1 MNHMENF
8 INELNKLIEKFLAE
22 VETVDADNIQAMGSL
37 MNHMD
42 DLIQL
47 SQDNNQADLIRIG
60 TGIKSMA
67 GSLAWGEPDHS
78 IEQVQEGAK
87 LLQTLS
93 NDIGS
98 DQFMTD
104 KVTEYLTKCGIK
116 ETSEKAEETDES
128 EETDEAEDPESEE
141 PEETEPEEEEE
152 NQYSVDLSQDKE
164 LIENFI
170 MEALENFRDI
180 EVSIVELEEDPGN
193 IEIINDIFRPFHTIK
208 GVSGFLNL
216 TQINKLTHQVETL
229 LDEARDQRL
238 QIDENIIDIVLAAID
253 LTKNMINHLD
263 EQLKTGDTTPKKFGV
278 SALIKRLKN
287 AALGKFDDDPSKP
300 EPASTPEKT
309 ELKPS
314 DIIPLDDENDEDTA
328 PKETAPVAPPPK
340 PQPKTSAPPAQTQ
353 AAAPKKAIQSPAFVK
368 VDTHKLDNMIDM
380 VGELVINQAMLNQE
394 IGDSVSSDNRK
405 LYSSITQLTR
415 ITSEIQRISMSMR
428 MIPIKQ
434 TFQKM
439 VRLVRDLAKKSGKQ
453 IGLKM
458 LGEET
463 EIDRNMVDEI
473 YDPLVHIV
481 RNSCDHGLELPEDR
495 RKMGKPEKGLVSLNA
510 YHKGGNIVIEI
521 KDDGRGLNR
530 DKIVQ
535 KAIEKGLIKTAD
547 NLADQEVFSLIFQ
560 PGFSTADKITDVS
573 GRGVGMDVV
582 KRVIDNM
589 RGKLEVT
596 SEPNQGTIIWLKL
609 PLTLAIIDGII
620 VRAGERDYIMPTA
633 SVLESL
639 RPERESYKHVVNK
652 GEMIQIR
659 ERLYPLIRLHE
670 IFGFEPKNFNP
681 WEGIVVV
688 AESDGRHK
696 CILVDEIVGKQEVV
710 IKNLGGLKKVKG
722 MAGGAILADGRVGL
736 ILDVSGLFEISEN

>member
-1 MNHMENF
+1 MWSKYHMENF
-8 INELNKLIEKFLAE
+8 IKSINKLIETFLTE
-22 VETVDADNIQAMGSL
+22 VGTVDSDNIQAMGSL
-37 MNHMD
+37 MNIMD
-42 DLIQL
+42 ELIQL
-47 SQDNNQADLIRIG
+47 SQEKDQTDLVRIA
-60 TGIKSMA
+60 TAIKSMA

-78 IEQVQEGAK
+78 IDQLKEGGE
-87 LLQTLS
+87 LLKALTA
-93 NDIGS
+93 DIEAGTPINEKATAYI
-98 DQFMTD
+98 Q
-104 KVTEYLTKCGIK
+104 KCGIEDASSQK
-116 ETSEKAEETDES
+116 NDEP
-128 EETDEAEDPESEE
+128 DDE
-141 PEETEPEEEEE
+141 PEDEEEAPAEKQEQPVEE
-152 NQYSVDLSQDKE
+152 EFVVDISQDKE

-170 MEALENFRDI
+170 MEALENFREI
-180 EVSIVELEEDPGN
+180 EVSIVDLEDDPGN
-193 IEIINDIFRPFHTIK
+193 TEIINDIFRPFHTIK

-238 QIDENIIDIVLAAID
+238 AVDGNIIDLILAAID
-253 LTKNMINHLD
+253 LTKNMINYLD
-263 EQLKTGDTTPKKFGV
+263 EQIKTGSTENKHFGV
-278 SALIKRLKN
+278 NALIKRLQN
-287 AALGKFDDDPSKP
+287 ALEGKFDE
-300 EPASTPEKT
+300 EPAAAEPK
-309 ELKPS
+309 KPS
-314 DIIPLDDENDEDTA
+314 DIIPLDDDTEDDA
-328 PKETAPVAPPPK
+328 EPETEADSVAPPPK
-340 PQPKTSAPPAQTQ
+340 AEPSAPQPAEPSAPQPAAQ
-353 AAAPKKAIQSPAFVK
+353 APKKAAIQSPAFVK
-368 VDTHKLDNMIDM
+368 VDTQKLDNMIDM

-394 IGDSVSSDNRK
+394 VADIVSADNRK

-473 YDPLVHIV
+473 YDPLVHLV
-481 RNSCDHGLELPEDR
+481 RNSCDHGLEPPEER
-495 RKMGKPEKGLVSLNA
+495 RKRGKAEKGLVTLNA

-530 DKIVQ
+530 DKIVK
-535 KAIEKGLIKTAD
+535 KAVEKGLIKIGE
-547 NLADQEVFSLIFQ
+547 NLSDQEVFGLIFQ
-560 PGFSTADKITDVS
+560 AGFSTADKITDVS

-589 RGKLEVT
+589 RGKLEVN
-596 SEPNQGTIIWLKL
+596 SEPNNGTVIWLKL

-620 VRAGERDYIMPTA
+620 VRAGKRDYIMPTA

-639 RPERESYKHVVNK
+639 RPEESNYKHVVNK

-659 ERLYPLIRLHE
+659 EKLYPLIRLHE
-670 IFGFEPKNFNP
+670 IFGFEPMHFNP

-736 ILDVSGLFEISEN
+736 ILDVSGLFEISEL

>member
-1 MNHMENF
+1 MENF
-8 INELNKLIEKFLAE
+8 INALNKLTEKFLAE

-37 MNHMD
+37 MNCMD
-42 DLIQL
+42 ELVQL
-47 SQDNNQADLIRIG
+47 AQDNKQTDLIRMG
-60 TGIKSMA
+60 SGIKSMA

-78 IEQVQEGAK
+78 VEQVQEGAK
-87 LLQTLS
+87 LLKALS
-93 NDIGS
+93 NEIESGES
-98 DQFMTD
+98 ITD
-104 KVTEYLTKCGIK
+104 KVTEYINKCGIQEEIEVIESN
-116 ETSEKAEETDES
+116 ETSEES
-128 EETDEAEDPESEE
+128 EPDEKETVGAEAD
-141 PEETEPEEEEE
+141 EPEEEDD
-152 NQYSVDLSQDKE
+152 NQFVVDLSQDKE

-238 QIDENIIDIVLAAID
+238 TIDGNIIDLVLAAID

-263 EQLKTGDTTPKKFGV
+263 EQLKTGDSTPKKFGV
-278 SALIKRLKN
+278 HALIKRLKN
-287 AALGKFDDDPSKP
+287 AAQGIFDEAPSEP
-300 EPASTPEKT
+300 EPPKE

-314 DIIPLDDENDEDTA
+314 DIIPLDDDNVKPPPKKEPEKKVAPEPKPASSPKPKQQPKQQPAQTA
-328 PKETAPVAPPPK
+328 PKKA
-340 PQPKTSAPPAQTQ
+340 
-353 AAAPKKAIQSPAFVK
+353 AIQSPAFVK
-368 VDTHKLDNMIDM
+368 VDTQKLDNMIDM

-439 VRLVRDLAKKSGKQ
+439 IRLVRDLAKKSGKQ

-473 YDPLVHIV
+473 YDPLVHLV

-495 RKMGKPEKGLVSLNA
+495 RNMGKPEKGLVTLNA

-535 KAIEKGLIKTAD
+535 KALEKGLIKSGD
-547 NLADQEVFSLIFQ
+547 NLADQEVFGLIFQ

-589 RGKLEVT
+589 RGKLEVN
-596 SEPNQGTIIWLKL
+596 SEPNKGTVLWLKL

-639 RPERESYKHVVNK
+639 RPDKGSCKHVVNK

-670 IFGFEPKNFNP
+670 IFGFEPKNYNP

-696 CILVDEIVGKQEVV
+696 CLLVDEIVGKQEVV

>member
-1 MNHMENF
+1 MENF
-8 INELNKLIEKFLAE
+8 IKSLNKLIETFLTE
-22 VETVDADNIQAMGSL
+22 VSTVDSDNIQAMGSL
-37 MNHMD
+37 MNIMD
-42 DLIQL
+42 EIIQL
-47 SQDNNQADLIRIG
+47 SQDKDQTDLVRIASA
-60 TGIKSMA
+60 IKSMA

-78 IEQVQEGAK
+78 IDQLKEGGE
-87 LLQTLS
+87 LLKTLS
-93 NDIGS
+93 VDIEAGTS
-98 DQFMTD
+98 INE
-104 KVTEYLTKCGIK
+104 KVTAYTQKCGIH
-116 ETSEKAEETDES
+116 EEKKKGAEEPDDES
-128 EETDEAEDPESEE
+128 DDEDDES
-141 PEETEPEEEEE
+141 ETEPEQAPEE
-152 NQYSVDLSQDKE
+152 DFIADISQDKE

-170 MEALENFRDI
+170 MEALENFREI
-180 EVSIVELEEDPGN
+180 EVSIVDLEEDPGN
-193 IEIINDIFRPFHTIK
+193 TEIINDIFRPFHTIK

-238 QIDENIIDIVLAAID
+238 AVDGNIIDLILAAID
-253 LTKNMINHLD
+253 LTKNMINYLD
-263 EQLKTGDTTPKKFGV
+263 EQIKTGSTETKQFGV
-278 SALIKRLKN
+278 NALIKRLQN
-287 AALGKFDDDPSKP
+287 ALEGKFDEDPDAAPK
-300 EPASTPEKT
+300 
-309 ELKPS
+309 KPS
-314 DIIPLDDENDEDTA
+314 DIIPLDDDTDDDA
-328 PKETAPVAPPPK
+328 ESEQETDSVIAAPPIAEPAS
-340 PQPKTSAPPAQTQ
+340 PIQSAQT
-353 AAAPKKAIQSPAFVK
+353 PKKATIQSPAFVK
-368 VDTHKLDNMIDM
+368 VDTQKLDNMIDM

-394 IGDSVSSDNRK
+394 VAGIVSADNRK

-473 YDPLVHIV
+473 YDPLVHLV
-481 RNSCDHGLELPEDR
+481 RNSCDHGLEPPEER
-495 RKMGKPEKGLVSLNA
+495 RKRGKAEKGLVTLNA

-530 DKIVQ
+530 EKIIK
-535 KAIEKGLIKTAD
+535 KAVEKGLVKSSE
-547 NLADQEVFSLIFQ
+547 NLSDQEVFGLIFQ
-560 PGFSTADKITDVS
+560 AGFSTADKITDVS

-589 RGKLEVT
+589 RGKLEVN
-596 SEPNQGTIIWLKL
+596 SEPNNGTVIWLKL

-620 VRAGERDYIMPTA
+620 VRAGKRDYIMPTA

-639 RPERESYKHVVNK
+639 RPEESNYKHVVNK

-659 ERLYPLIRLHE
+659 EKLYPLIRLHE
-670 IFGFEPKNFNP
+670 IFGFEPMHFNP

-736 ILDVSGLFEISEN
+736 ILDVSGLFEISEI

>member
-1 MNHMENF
+1 MENF
-8 INELNKLIEKFLAE
+8 IKSLNKLIETFLTE
-22 VETVDADNIQAMGSL
+22 VGTVDSDNIQAMGSL
-37 MNHMD
+37 MNIMD
-42 DLIQL
+42 EIIQL
-47 SQDNNQADLIRIG
+47 SQDKDQTDLLRIASA
-60 TGIKSMA
+60 IKSMA

-78 IEQVQEGAK
+78 IDQLKEGGE
-87 LLQTLS
+87 LLKTLS
-93 NDIGS
+93 ADVEAGTSIN
-98 DQFMTD
+98 D
-104 KVTEYLTKCGIK
+104 KVTAYIQKCGIQ
-116 ETSEKAEETDES
+116 EES
-128 EETDEAEDPESEE
+128 QGAEDE
-141 PEETEPEEEEE
+141 PDKEEEEE
-152 NQYSVDLSQDKE
+152 EKPEQLAPEEDFVVDFSQDKE

-170 MEALENFRDI
+170 MEALENFREI
-180 EVSIVELEEDPGN
+180 EVSIVDLEEDPEN
-193 IEIINDIFRPFHTIK
+193 TEIINDIFRPFHTIK

-216 TQINKLTHQVETL
+216 TQVNKLTHQVETL

-238 QIDENIIDIVLAAID
+238 AVDGNIIDLILAAID
-253 LTKNMINHLD
+253 LTKNMINYLD
-263 EQLKTGDTTPKKFGV
+263 EQIKTGSTETKQFGV
-278 SALIKRLKN
+278 NALIKRLQN
-287 AALGKFDDDPSKP
+287 ALEGKFD
-300 EPASTPEKT
+300 EAPASEPK
-309 ELKPS
+309 KPS
-314 DIIPLDDENDEDTA
+314 EIIPLDDDTDEDT
-328 PKETAPVAPPPK
+328 EDE
-340 PQPKTSAPPAQTQ
+340 PAAAT
-353 AAAPKKAIQSPAFVK
+353 AAAPPQKIEQAAPTPSAQAPKKAAIQSPAYVK
-368 VDTHKLDNMIDM
+368 VDTQKLDNMIDM

-394 IGDSVSSDNRK
+394 VAGIVSADNRK

-473 YDPLVHIV
+473 YDPLVHLV
-481 RNSCDHGLELPEDR
+481 RNSCDHGLEPPEER
-495 RKMGKPEKGLVSLNA
+495 RKRGKAEKGLVTLNA

-530 DKIVQ
+530 DKIIK
-535 KAIEKGLIKTAD
+535 KAVEKGLVKTGE
-547 NLADQEVFSLIFQ
+547 NLSDQEVFGLIFQ
-560 PGFSTADKITDVS
+560 AGFSTADKITDVS

-589 RGKLEVT
+589 RGKLEVN
-596 SEPNQGTIIWLKL
+596 SEPNNGTVIWLKL

-620 VRAGERDYIMPTA
+620 VRAGKRDYIMPTA

-639 RPERESYKHVVNK
+639 RPEESNYKHVVNK

-659 ERLYPLIRLHE
+659 EKLYPLIRLHE
-670 IFGFEPKNFNP
+670 IFGFEPMHFNP

-736 ILDVSGLFEISEN
+736 ILDVSGLFEISEI

>member
-1 MNHMENF
+1 MENF
-8 INELNKLIEKFLAE
+8 IKTLNKLIETFLTE
-22 VETVDADNIQAMGSL
+22 VGTVDSDNIQAMGSL
-37 MNHMD
+37 MNIMD
-42 DLIQL
+42 EIIQL
-47 SQDNNQADLIRIG
+47 SQDKDQTDLLRIASA
-60 TGIKSMA
+60 IKSMA

-78 IEQVQEGAK
+78 IDQLKEGGE
-87 LLQTLS
+87 LLKTLS
-93 NDIGS
+93 ADVEAGTSIN
-98 DQFMTD
+98 D
-104 KVTEYLTKCGIK
+104 KVTEYIKKCGIQ
-116 ETSEKAEETDES
+116 EES
-128 EETDEAEDPESEE
+128 QGAAEE
-141 PEETEPEEEEE
+141 PEEEAEEEEE
-152 NQYSVDLSQDKE
+152 KEEEIAAEQEFVVDFSQDKE

-170 MEALENFRDI
+170 MEALENFREI
-180 EVSIVELEEDPGN
+180 EVSIVDLEEDPGN
-193 IEIINDIFRPFHTIK
+193 TEIINDIFRPFHTIK

-238 QIDENIIDIVLAAID
+238 AVDGNIIDLILAAID
-253 LTKNMINHLD
+253 LTKNMINYLD
-263 EQLKTGDTTPKKFGV
+263 EQIKTGNTEAKQFGV
-278 SALIKRLKN
+278 NALIKRLQN
-287 AALGKFDDDPSKP
+287 ALEGKFDEEPAP
-300 EPASTPEKT
+300 EPK
-309 ELKPS
+309 KPS
-314 DIIPLDDENDEDTA
+314 DIIPLDDDTDEDADT
-328 PKETAPVAPPPK
+328 EIEPVVAAPPQK
-340 PQPKTSAPPAQTQ
+340 VEQ
-353 AAAPKKAIQSPAFVK
+353 AAPAAQAPKKAAIQSPAFVK
-368 VDTHKLDNMIDM
+368 VDTQKLDNMIDM

-394 IGDSVSSDNRK
+394 VAGIVSADNRK

-473 YDPLVHIV
+473 YDPLVHLV
-481 RNSCDHGLELPEDR
+481 RNSCDHGLEPPEER
-495 RKMGKPEKGLVSLNA
+495 RKRGKAEKGLVTLNA

-530 DKIVQ
+530 DKIVK
-535 KAIEKGLIKTAD
+535 KAVEKGLVKTGE
-547 NLADQEVFSLIFQ
+547 NLSDQEVFGLIFQ
-560 PGFSTADKITDVS
+560 AGFSTADKITDVS

-589 RGKLEVT
+589 RGKLEVN
-596 SEPNQGTIIWLKL
+596 SEPNNGTVIWLKL

-620 VRAGERDYIMPTA
+620 VRAGKRDYIMPTA

-639 RPERESYKHVVNK
+639 RPEESNYKHVVNK

-659 ERLYPLIRLHE
+659 EKLYPLIRLHE
-670 IFGFEPKNFNP
+670 IFGFEPMHFNP

-736 ILDVSGLFEISEN
+736 ILDVSGLFEISEI

>member
-1 MNHMENF
+1 MWSKYHMENF
-8 INELNKLIEKFLAE
+8 IKSLNKLIETFLTE
-22 VETVDADNIQAMGSL
+22 VGTVDSDNIQAMGSL
-37 MNHMD
+37 MNIMD
-42 DLIQL
+42 EIIQL
-47 SQDNNQADLIRIG
+47 SQDQDQSELVRIASA
-60 TGIKSMA
+60 IKSMA

-78 IEQVQEGAK
+78 IDQLKEGGE
-87 LLQTLS
+87 LLKTLS
-93 NDIGS
+93 TDIESGTPIS
-98 DQFMTD
+98 DKITAYIQ
-104 KVTEYLTKCGIK
+104 KCGIQENGQ
-116 ETSEKAEETDES
+116 ETI
-128 EETDEAEDPESEE
+128 EE
-141 PEETEPEEEEE
+141 PEDDPEEEEAPE
-152 NQYSVDLSQDKE
+152 QKNEQAPEEEFVVDFSQDKE

-170 MEALENFRDI
+170 MEALENFREI
-180 EVSIVELEEDPGN
+180 EVSIVDLEEDPGN
-193 IEIINDIFRPFHTIK
+193 TEIINDIFRPFHTIK

-238 QIDENIIDIVLAAID
+238 AVDGNIIDLILAAID
-253 LTKNMINHLD
+253 LTKNMINYLD
-263 EQLKTGDTTPKKFGV
+263 EQIKTGTTEVRQFGV
-278 SALIKRLKN
+278 NTLIKRLQN
-287 AALGKFDDDPSKP
+287 ALEGKFDT
-300 EPASTPEKT
+300 EPTPADAAPK
-309 ELKPS
+309 KPS
-314 DIIPLDDENDEDTA
+314 DIIPLDDDADEEHEDS
-328 PKETAPVAPPPK
+328 EPVAAPPK
-340 PQPKTSAPPAQTQ
+340 KAEPATPQPSAQV
-353 AAAPKKAIQSPAFVK
+353 PKKAAIQSPAFVK
-368 VDTHKLDNMIDM
+368 VDTQKLDNMIDM

-394 IGDSVSSDNRK
+394 VADIVSADNRK

-473 YDPLVHIV
+473 YDPLVHLV
-481 RNSCDHGLELPEDR
+481 RNSCDHGLEPPEER
-495 RKMGKPEKGLVSLNA
+495 RKRGKAEKGLVTLNA

-530 DKIVQ
+530 DKIVK
-535 KAIEKGLIKTAD
+535 KAVEKGLVKTGE
-547 NLADQEVFSLIFQ
+547 NLSDQEVFGLIFQ
-560 PGFSTADKITDVS
+560 AGFSTADKITDVS

-589 RGKLEVT
+589 RGKLEVN
-596 SEPNQGTIIWLKL
+596 SEPNKGTVIWLKL

-620 VRAGERDYIMPTA
+620 VRAGKRDYIMPTA

-639 RPERESYKHVVNK
+639 RPEESNYKHVVNK

-659 ERLYPLIRLHE
+659 EKLYPLIRLHE
-670 IFGFEPKNFNP
+670 IFGFEPMHFNP

-736 ILDVSGLFEISEN
+736 ILDVSGLFEISEI

>member
-1 MNHMENF
+1 MENF
-8 INELNKLIEKFLAE
+8 IKSFNKLIETFLTE
-22 VETVDADNIQAMGSL
+22 VGTVDSDNIQAMGSL
-37 MNHMD
+37 MNIMD
-42 DLIQL
+42 EIIQL
-47 SQDNNQADLIRIG
+47 SQDKEQTDLVRIASA
-60 TGIKSMA
+60 IKSMA

-78 IEQVQEGAK
+78 IDQLKEGGE
-87 LLQTLS
+87 LLKTLS
-93 NDIGS
+93 ADIEAGTS
-98 DQFMTD
+98 ITD
-104 KVTEYLTKCGIK
+104 KATAYIQKCGIQ
-116 ETSEKAEETDES
+116 EESQDAA
-128 EETDEAEDPESEE
+128 DEAEEES
-141 PEETEPEEEEE
+141 EEEEE
-152 NQYSVDLSQDKE
+152 EAAVQAPEEKFVVDFSQDKE

-170 MEALENFRDI
+170 MEALENFREI
-180 EVSIVELEEDPGN
+180 EVSIVDLEEDPGN
-193 IEIINDIFRPFHTIK
+193 TEIINDIFRPFHTIK

-238 QIDENIIDIVLAAID
+238 AVDGNIIDLILAAID
-253 LTKNMINHLD
+253 LTKNMINYLD
-263 EQLKTGDTTPKKFGV
+263 EQIKTGNTEAKQFGV
-278 SALIKRLKN
+278 NALIKRLQN
-287 AALGKFDDDPSKP
+287 ALEGKFDE
-300 EPASTPEKT
+300 EPAPK
-309 ELKPS
+309 KPS
-314 DIIPLDDENDEDTA
+314 EIIPLDDDTDEDTDS
-328 PKETAPVAPPPK
+328 ETEPVAAAAPPPK
-340 PQPKTSAPPAQTQ
+340 VEQ
-353 AAAPKKAIQSPAFVK
+353 AAPTPSAQAPKKAAIQSPAFVK
-368 VDTHKLDNMIDM
+368 VDTQKLDNMIDM

-394 IGDSVSSDNRK
+394 VAGIVSADNRK

-473 YDPLVHIV
+473 YDPLVHLV
-481 RNSCDHGLELPEDR
+481 RNSCDHGLEPPEER
-495 RKMGKPEKGLVSLNA
+495 RKRGKAEKGLVTLNA

-530 DKIVQ
+530 DKIVK
-535 KAIEKGLIKTAD
+535 KAVEKGLVKTGE
-547 NLADQEVFSLIFQ
+547 NLSDQEVFGLIFQ
-560 PGFSTADKITDVS
+560 AGFSTADKITDVS

-589 RGKLEVT
+589 RGKLEVN
-596 SEPNQGTIIWLKL
+596 SEPNNGTVIWMKL

-620 VRAGERDYIMPTA
+620 VRAGKRDYIMPTA

-639 RPERESYKHVVNK
+639 RPEESNYKHVVNK

-659 ERLYPLIRLHE
+659 EKLYPLIRLHE
-670 IFGFEPKNFNP
+670 IFGFEPMHFNP

-736 ILDVSGLFEISEN
+736 ILDVSGLFEISEI

>member
-1 MNHMENF
+1 MWSKYHMENF
-8 INELNKLIEKFLAE
+8 IKSLNKLIETFLTE
-22 VETVDADNIQAMGSL
+22 VGTVDSDNIQAMGSL
-37 MNHMD
+37 MNIMD
-42 DLIQL
+42 EIIQL
-47 SQDNNQADLIRIG
+47 SQDKDQTDLLRIASA
-60 TGIKSMA
+60 IKSMA

-78 IEQVQEGAK
+78 IDQLKEGGE
-87 LLQTLS
+87 LLKTLS
-93 NDIGS
+93 ADVEAGTSIN
-98 DQFMTD
+98 D
-104 KVTEYLTKCGIK
+104 KVTAYIQKCGIQ
-116 ETSEKAEETDES
+116 EES
-128 EETDEAEDPESEE
+128 QGAEDE
-141 PEETEPEEEEE
+141 PDKEEEEE
-152 NQYSVDLSQDKE
+152 EKPEQLAPEEDFVVDFSQDKE

-170 MEALENFRDI
+170 MEALENFREI
-180 EVSIVELEEDPGN
+180 EVSIVDLEEDPEN
-193 IEIINDIFRPFHTIK
+193 TEIINDIFRPFHTIK

-216 TQINKLTHQVETL
+216 TQVNKLTHQVETL

-238 QIDENIIDIVLAAID
+238 AVDGNIIDLILAAID
-253 LTKNMINHLD
+253 LTKNMINYLD
-263 EQLKTGDTTPKKFGV
+263 EQIKTGSTETKQFGV
-278 SALIKRLKN
+278 NALIKRLQN
-287 AALGKFDDDPSKP
+287 ALEGKFD
-300 EPASTPEKT
+300 EAPASEPK
-309 ELKPS
+309 KPS
-314 DIIPLDDENDEDTA
+314 EIIPLDDDTDEDT
-328 PKETAPVAPPPK
+328 EDE
-340 PQPKTSAPPAQTQ
+340 PAAAT
-353 AAAPKKAIQSPAFVK
+353 AAAPPQKIEQAAPTPSAQAPKKAAIQSPAYVK
-368 VDTHKLDNMIDM
+368 VDTQKLDNMIDM

-394 IGDSVSSDNRK
+394 VAGIVSADNRK

-473 YDPLVHIV
+473 YDPLVHLV
-481 RNSCDHGLELPEDR
+481 RNSCDHGLEPPEER
-495 RKMGKPEKGLVSLNA
+495 RKRGKAEKGLVTLNA

-530 DKIVQ
+530 DKIIK
-535 KAIEKGLIKTAD
+535 KAVEKGLVKTGE
-547 NLADQEVFSLIFQ
+547 NLSDQEVFGLIFQ
-560 PGFSTADKITDVS
+560 AGFSTADKITDVS

-589 RGKLEVT
+589 RGKLEVN
-596 SEPNQGTIIWLKL
+596 SEPNNGTVIWLKL

-620 VRAGERDYIMPTA
+620 VRAGKRDYIMPTA

-639 RPERESYKHVVNK
+639 RPEESNYKHVVNK

-659 ERLYPLIRLHE
+659 EKLYPLIRLHE
-670 IFGFEPKNFNP
+670 IFGFEPMHFNP

-736 ILDVSGLFEISEN
+736 ILDVSGLFEISEI

>member
-1 MNHMENF
+1 MENF
-8 INELNKLIEKFLAE
+8 INALNKLVEKFLAE

-37 MNHMD
+37 MNSMD
-42 DLIQL
+42 ELVQL
-47 SQDNNQADLIRIG
+47 AQDNNQADLIRIG
-60 TGIKSMA
+60 SGIKSMA

-78 IEQVQEGAK
+78 VEQVQEGAK
-87 LLQTLS
+87 LLKTLS
-93 NDIGS
+93 SDIEAGTS
-98 DQFMTD
+98 ITD
-104 KVTEYLTKCGIK
+104 KVTDYLKECGIQ
-116 ETSEKAEETDES
+116 EEIEAVESDELEEES
-128 EETDEAEDPESEE
+128 ESETEADE
-141 PEETEPEEEEE
+141 PEEATS
-152 NQYSVDLSQDKE
+152 QFVVDLSQDKE

-238 QIDENIIDIVLAAID
+238 AIDENIIDIVLAAID

-263 EQLKTGDTTPKKFGV
+263 EQLKTGDSTPKKFGV
-278 SALIKRLKN
+278 QALIKRLKN
-287 AALGKFDDDPSKP
+287 AAVGKFDEVPSKP
-300 EPASTPEKT
+300 APPPKE

-314 DIIPLDDENDEDTA
+314 DIIPLDDDIDYS
-328 PKETAPVAPPPK
+328 PPQKEPEKK
-340 PQPKTSAPPAQTQ
+340 PQPKSTPAAKPVQSAPAAQ
-353 AAAPKKAIQSPAFVK
+353 KKAAIQSPAFVK
-368 VDTHKLDNMIDM
+368 VDTQKLDNMIDM

-405 LYSSITQLTR
+405 IYSSITQLTR

-439 VRLVRDLAKKSGKQ
+439 IRLVRDLAKKSGKQ

-473 YDPLVHIV
+473 YDPLVHLV

-495 RKMGKPEKGLVSLNA
+495 RKMGKAEKGLVTLNA

-535 KAIEKGLIKTAD
+535 KALEKGLIKSGD

-589 RGKLEVT
+589 RGKLEVN
-596 SEPNQGTIIWLKL
+596 SEPNKGTVLWLKL

-639 RPERESYKHVVNK
+639 RPEKESCKHVVNK

-670 IFGFEPKNFNP
+670 IFGFEPKNYNP

-696 CILVDEIVGKQEVV
+696 CLLVDEIVGKQEVV

>member
-1 MNHMENF
+1 MWSNYHMENF
-8 INELNKLIEKFLAE
+8 IKSLNKLIETFLTE
-22 VETVDADNIQAMGSL
+22 VGTVDSDNIQAMGSL
-37 MNHMD
+37 MNIMD
-42 DLIQL
+42 EIIQL
-47 SQDNNQADLIRIG
+47 SQDKDQTDLERIASA
-60 TGIKSMA
+60 IKSMA

-78 IEQVQEGAK
+78 IEQLKEGGE
-87 LLQTLS
+87 LLKTLTT
-93 NDIGS
+93 DIEAG
-98 DQFMTD
+98 TPINE
-104 KVTEYLTKCGIK
+104 KVTEYMQKCGIQEEGK
-116 ETSEKAEETDES
+116 HEDMAE
-128 EETDEAEDPESEE
+128 A
-141 PEETEPEEEEE
+141 EEEEE
-152 NQYSVDLSQDKE
+152 SSEKENEQAVEEEFVVDISQDKE

-170 MEALENFRDI
+170 MEALENFREI
-180 EVSIVELEEDPGN
+180 EVSIVDLEEDPGN
-193 IEIINDIFRPFHTIK
+193 TEIINDIFRPFHTIK

-238 QIDENIIDIVLAAID
+238 AVDGNIIDLILAAID
-253 LTKNMINHLD
+253 LTKNMINYLD
-263 EQLKTGDTTPKKFGV
+263 EQIKTGNTENKQFGV
-278 SALIKRLKN
+278 NALIKRLQN
-287 AALGKFDDDPSKP
+287 ALEGKFDEVPDA
-300 EPASTPEKT
+300 PAPK
-309 ELKPS
+309 KPS
-314 DIIPLDDENDEDTA
+314 DIIPLDDDTDEDA
-328 PKETAPVAPPPK
+328 ETEQEFEPIAAPPPK
-340 PQPKTSAPPAQTQ
+340 AEPTAPQPMAQ
-353 AAAPKKAIQSPAFVK
+353 APKKAAIQSPAFVK
-368 VDTHKLDNMIDM
+368 VDTQKLDNMIDM

-394 IGDSVSSDNRK
+394 VADIVSADNRK

-473 YDPLVHIV
+473 YDPLVHLV
-481 RNSCDHGLELPEDR
+481 RNSCDHGLEPPDER
-495 RKMGKPEKGLVSLNA
+495 RKRGKAEKGLVTLNA

-530 DKIVQ
+530 DKIVK
-535 KAIEKGLIKTAD
+535 KAAEKGLIKKGE
-547 NLADQEVFSLIFQ
+547 NLSDQEVFGLIFQ
-560 PGFSTADKITDVS
+560 AGFSTADKITDVS

-589 RGKLEVT
+589 RGKLEVN
-596 SEPNQGTIIWLKL
+596 SEPNNGTVIWLKL

-620 VRAGERDYIMPTA
+620 VRAGKRDYIMPTA

-639 RPERESYKHVVNK
+639 RPEESNYKHVVNK

-659 ERLYPLIRLHE
+659 EKLYPLIRLHE
-670 IFGFEPKNFNP
+670 IFGFEPMHFNP

-736 ILDVSGLFEISEN
+736 ILDVSGLFEISEI

>member
-1 MNHMENF
+1 MWRKYHMENF
-8 INELNKLIEKFLAE
+8 ITSLNKLIETFLSE
-22 VETVDADNIQAMGSL
+22 VATVDSDNIQAMGSL
-37 MNHMD
+37 MNIMD
-42 DLIQL
+42 EIIQL
-47 SQDNNQADLIRIG
+47 SQDNEQPEMVRIAS
-60 TGIKSMA
+60 TIKAMA

-78 IEQVQEGAK
+78 IDQLKEGGE
-87 LLQTLS
+87 LLKTLS
-93 NDIGS
+93 VDIESGTPIS
-98 DQFMTD
+98 E
-104 KVTEYLTKCGIK
+104 KITEYIQKCGIK
-116 ETSEKAEETDES
+116 EDTQQTAEES
-128 EETDEAEDPESEE
+128 ED
-141 PEETEPEEEEE
+141 EPEEEAEPEPPAEKAPEE
-152 NQYSVDLSQDKE
+152 EFVVDFSQDKE

-170 MEALENFRDI
+170 MEALENFREI
-180 EVSIVELEEDPGN
+180 EVSIVDLEEDPGN
-193 IEIINDIFRPFHTIK
+193 TEIINDIFRPFHTIK

-238 QIDENIIDIVLAAID
+238 AVDGNIIDLILAAID
-253 LTKNMINHLD
+253 LTKNMINYLD
-263 EQLKTGDTTPKKFGV
+263 EQIKTGTTEVRQFGV
-278 SALIKRLKN
+278 NALIKRLQN
-287 AALGKFDDDPSKP
+287 ALEGKFDEEPAP
-300 EPASTPEKT
+300 EPK
-309 ELKPS
+309 KPS
-314 DIIPLDDENDEDTA
+314 DIIPLDDDTDDEVEEPEPA
-328 PKETAPVAPPPK
+328 VAVAPPPK
-340 PQPKTSAPPAQTQ
+340 AEPSAPQPS
-353 AAAPKKAIQSPAFVK
+353 APKKAAIQSPAFVK
-368 VDTHKLDNMIDM
+368 VDTQKLDNMIDM

-394 IGDSVSSDNRK
+394 VADIVSADNRK

-473 YDPLVHIV
+473 YDPLVHLV
-481 RNSCDHGLELPEDR
+481 RNSCDHGLEPPEER
-495 RKMGKPEKGLVSLNA
+495 RKRGKAEKGLVTLNA

-530 DKIVQ
+530 DKIVK
-535 KAIEKGLIKTAD
+535 KAVEKGLVKTGE
-547 NLADQEVFSLIFQ
+547 NLSDQEVFGLIFQ
-560 PGFSTADKITDVS
+560 AGFSTADKITDVS

-589 RGKLEVT
+589 RGKLEVN
-596 SEPNQGTIIWLKL
+596 SEPNNGTVIWLKL

-620 VRAGERDYIMPTA
+620 VRAGKRDYIMPTA

-639 RPERESYKHVVNK
+639 RPEESNYKHVVNK

-659 ERLYPLIRLHE
+659 EKLYPLIRLHE
-670 IFGFEPKNFNP
+670 IFGFEPMHFNP

-736 ILDVSGLFEISEN
+736 ILDVSGLFEISEI

>member
-1 MNHMENF
+1 MENF
-8 INELNKLIEKFLAE
+8 INALNKLIETFSTE
-22 VETVDADNIQAMGSL
+22 VGTVDSDNIQAMGSL
-37 MNHMD
+37 MNIMD
-42 DLIQL
+42 EIVQL
-47 SQDNNQADLIRIG
+47 AQENDQTELIRIG
-60 TGIKSMA
+60 SAIKSMA

-78 IEQVQEGAK
+78 VEQLKEGAE
-87 LLQTLS
+87 LLKNIS
-93 NDIGS
+93 SDI
-98 DQFMTD
+98 QAE
-104 KVTEYLTKCGIK
+104 KPITETITVYIKKCGIQ
-116 ETSEKAEETDES
+116 ETIEHSSTASDDNES
-128 EETDEAEDPESEE
+128 EQPESEPE
-141 PEETEPEEEEE
+141 VKEVKPEEDFI
-152 NQYSVDLSQDKE
+152 VDISQDKE

-170 MEALENFRDI
+170 MEALENFREI
-180 EVSIVELEEDPGN
+180 EVSIVDLEEDPEN
-193 IEIINDIFRPFHTIK
+193 TEIINDIFRPFHTIK

-238 QIDENIIDIVLAAID
+238 AVDGNIIDLILAAID
-253 LTKNMINHLD
+253 LTKNMINYLD
-263 EQLKTGDTTPKKFGV
+263 EQIKTGSTETKQFGV
-278 SALIKRLKN
+278 NALIQRLQN
-287 AALGKFDDDPSKP
+287 ALKGKFDE
-300 EPASTPEKT
+300 EPQEDQTPQ
-309 ELKPS
+309 KPS
-314 DIIPLDDENDEDTA
+314 DIIPLDDDTDDEPEHEPDHE
-328 PKETAPVAPPPK
+328 PEPEPEPLKKAPPPK
-340 PQPKTSAPPAQTQ
+340 VEQPSSQPAQT
-353 AAAPKKAIQSPAFVK
+353 PKKAAIQSPAFVK
-368 VDTHKLDNMIDM
+368 VDTQKLDNMIDM

-394 IGDSVSSDNRK
+394 VAGIVSADNRK

-473 YDPLVHIV
+473 YDPLVHLV

-495 RKMGKPEKGLVSLNA
+495 RKMGKAEKGLVTLNA

-530 DKIVQ
+530 EKIIK
-535 KAIEKGLIKTAD
+535 KAAEKGLIKTGE
-547 NLADQEVFSLIFQ
+547 NLSDQEVFSLIFQ
-560 PGFSTADKITDVS
+560 AGFSTADKITDVS

-589 RGKLEVT
+589 RGKLEVN
-596 SEPNQGTIIWLKL
+596 SEPNKGTVIWLKL

-620 VRAGERDYIMPTA
+620 VRAGKRDYIMPTA

-639 RPERESYKHVVNK
+639 RPEENNYKHVVNK

-659 ERLYPLIRLHE
+659 EKLYPLIRLHE
-670 IFGFEPKNFNP
+670 IFGFEPMNFNP

>member
-1 MNHMENF
+1 MENF
-8 INELNKLIEKFLAE
+8 ITSLNKLIETFLSE
-22 VETVDADNIQAMGSL
+22 VATVDSDNIQAMGSL
-37 MNHMD
+37 MNIMD
-42 DLIQL
+42 EIIQL
-47 SQDNNQADLIRIG
+47 SQDNEQPEMVRIAS
-60 TGIKSMA
+60 TIKAMA

-78 IEQVQEGAK
+78 IDQLKEGGE
-87 LLQTLS
+87 LLKTLS
-93 NDIGS
+93 VDIESGTPIS
-98 DQFMTD
+98 E
-104 KVTEYLTKCGIK
+104 KITEYIQKCGIK
-116 ETSEKAEETDES
+116 EDTQQTAEES
-128 EETDEAEDPESEE
+128 ED
-141 PEETEPEEEEE
+141 EPEEEAEPEPPAEKAPEE
-152 NQYSVDLSQDKE
+152 EFVVDFSQDKE

-170 MEALENFRDI
+170 MEALENFREI
-180 EVSIVELEEDPGN
+180 EVSIVDLEEDPGN
-193 IEIINDIFRPFHTIK
+193 TEIINDIFRPFHTIK

-238 QIDENIIDIVLAAID
+238 AVDGNIIDLILAAID
-253 LTKNMINHLD
+253 LTKNMINYLD
-263 EQLKTGDTTPKKFGV
+263 EQIKTGTTEVRQFGV
-278 SALIKRLKN
+278 NALIKRLQN
-287 AALGKFDDDPSKP
+287 ALEGKFDEEPAP
-300 EPASTPEKT
+300 EPK
-309 ELKPS
+309 KPS
-314 DIIPLDDENDEDTA
+314 DIIPLDDDTDDEVEEPEPA
-328 PKETAPVAPPPK
+328 VAVAPPPK
-340 PQPKTSAPPAQTQ
+340 AEPSAPQPS
-353 AAAPKKAIQSPAFVK
+353 APKKAAIQSPAFVK
-368 VDTHKLDNMIDM
+368 VDTQKLDNMIDM

-394 IGDSVSSDNRK
+394 VADIVSADNRK

-473 YDPLVHIV
+473 YDPLVHLV
-481 RNSCDHGLELPEDR
+481 RNSCDHGLEPPEER
-495 RKMGKPEKGLVSLNA
+495 RKRGKAEKGLVTLNA

-530 DKIVQ
+530 DKIVK
-535 KAIEKGLIKTAD
+535 KAVEKGLVKTGE
-547 NLADQEVFSLIFQ
+547 NLSDQEVFGLIFQ
-560 PGFSTADKITDVS
+560 AGFSTADKITDVS

-589 RGKLEVT
+589 RGKLEVN
-596 SEPNQGTIIWLKL
+596 SEPNNGTVIWLKL

-620 VRAGERDYIMPTA
+620 VRAGKRDYIMPTA

-639 RPERESYKHVVNK
+639 RPEESNYKHVVNK

-659 ERLYPLIRLHE
+659 EKLYPLIRLHE
-670 IFGFEPKNFNP
+670 IFGFEPMHFNP

-736 ILDVSGLFEISEN
+736 ILDVSGLFEISEI

>member
-1 MNHMENF
+1 MENF
-8 INELNKLIEKFLAE
+8 INALNKLIEKFLVE

-37 MNHMD
+37 MNSMD
-42 DLIQL
+42 ELVQL
-47 SQDNNQADLIRIG
+47 AQDNNQADLIRIG
-60 TGIKSMA
+60 SGIKSMA

-78 IEQVQEGAK
+78 VEQVQDGAK
-87 LLQTLS
+87 LLKELS
-93 NDIGS
+93 SDIESGAAI
-98 DQFMTD
+98 TD
-104 KVTEYLTKCGIK
+104 KVTDYLNKCGVK
-116 ETSEKAEETDES
+116 ETTEKS
-128 EETDEAEDPESEE
+128 EEIVEEEE
-141 PEETEPEEEEE
+141 PEAEEIEEPEPE
-152 NQYSVDLSQDKE
+152 NQFVVDLSQDKE

-238 QIDENIIDIVLAAID
+238 VIDENIIDLVLAAID

-263 EQLKTGDTTPKKFGV
+263 EQLKTGDSTPKKFGMA
-278 SALIKRLKN
+278 SLIKRLKN
-287 AALGKFDDDPSKP
+287 AAEGKFDEAPSKSVSAP
-300 EPASTPEKT
+300 KSD
-309 ELKPS
+309 LKPS
-314 DIIPLDDENDEDTA
+314 DIIPLDDDSDEEIEDEDGDTDSDDDDIPQKSEA
-328 PKETAPVAPPPK
+328 KDTPVKQEPPTSSPVA
-340 PQPKTSAPPAQTQ
+340 Q
-353 AAAPKKAIQSPAFVK
+353 AAPKKAAIQSPAFVK

-473 YDPLVHIV
+473 YDPLVHLV

-495 RKMGKPEKGLVSLNA
+495 RKKGKAEKGLVTLNA

-530 DKIVQ
+530 DKIIK
-535 KAIEKGLIKTAD
+535 KALEKNLIKTGE
-547 NLADQEVFSLIFQ
+547 NLADLEVFSLIFQ

-589 RGKLEVT
+589 RGKLEVV
-596 SEPNQGTIIWLKL
+596 SEPDQGTVIFLKL

>member
-1 MNHMENF
+1 MWSKYHMENF
-8 INELNKLIEKFLAE
+8 IKSLNKLIETFLTE
-22 VETVDADNIQAMGSL
+22 VSTVDSDNIQAMGSL
-37 MNHMD
+37 MNIMD
-42 DLIQL
+42 EIIQL
-47 SQDNNQADLIRIG
+47 SQDKEQTDLVRIASA
-60 TGIKSMA
+60 IKSMA

-78 IEQVQEGAK
+78 IDQLKEGGE
-87 LLQTLS
+87 LLKTLS
-93 NDIGS
+93 VDVEAGTSINE
-98 DQFMTD
+98 
-104 KVTEYLTKCGIK
+104 KVTAYIQKCGIQ
-116 ETSEKAEETDES
+116 EEKQKGVQEPDDES
-128 EETDEAEDPESEE
+128 EDEADE
-141 PEETEPEEEEE
+141 PEKETETAAEE
-152 NQYSVDLSQDKE
+152 DFIADISQDKE

-170 MEALENFRDI
+170 MEALENFREI
-180 EVSIVELEEDPGN
+180 EVSIVDLEEDPGN
-193 IEIINDIFRPFHTIK
+193 TEIINDIFRPFHTIK

-238 QIDENIIDIVLAAID
+238 AVDGNIIDLILAAID
-253 LTKNMINHLD
+253 LTKNMINYLD
-263 EQLKTGDTTPKKFGV
+263 EQIKTGSTETRQFGV
-278 SALIKRLKN
+278 NALIKRLQN
-287 AALGKFDDDPSKP
+287 ALEGKFDE
-300 EPASTPEKT
+300 EPDSAPK
-309 ELKPS
+309 KPS
-314 DIIPLDDENDEDTA
+314 EIIPLDDDSDDDTESEQESDSVVA
-328 PKETAPVAPPPK
+328 APPIAEP
-340 PQPKTSAPPAQTQ
+340 TSPVQSAQ
-353 AAAPKKAIQSPAFVK
+353 APKKAAIQSPAFVK
-368 VDTHKLDNMIDM
+368 VDTQKLDNMIDM

-394 IGDSVSSDNRK
+394 VAGIVSADNRK

-473 YDPLVHIV
+473 YDPLVHLV
-481 RNSCDHGLELPEDR
+481 RNSCDHGLEPPEER
-495 RKMGKPEKGLVSLNA
+495 RKRGKAEKGLVTLNA

-530 DKIVQ
+530 EKIIK
-535 KAIEKGLIKTAD
+535 KAVEKGLVKTGE
-547 NLADQEVFSLIFQ
+547 NLSDQEVFGLIFQ
-560 PGFSTADKITDVS
+560 AGFSTADKITDVS

-589 RGKLEVT
+589 RGKLEVN
-596 SEPNQGTIIWLKL
+596 SEPNNGTVIWLKL

-620 VRAGERDYIMPTA
+620 VRAGKRDYIMPTA

-639 RPERESYKHVVNK
+639 RPEESNYKHVVNK

-659 ERLYPLIRLHE
+659 EKLYPLIRLHE
-670 IFGFEPKNFNP
+670 IFGFEPMHFNP

-736 ILDVSGLFEISEN
+736 ILDVSGLFEISEI

>member
-1 MNHMENF
+1 MENF
-8 INELNKLIEKFLAE
+8 IKSINKLIETFLTE
-22 VETVDADNIQAMGSL
+22 VGAVDSDNIQAMGSL
-37 MNHMD
+37 MNIMD
-42 DLIQL
+42 EIIQL
-47 SQDNNQADLIRIG
+47 SQDNDQTDLVRIASA
-60 TGIKSMA
+60 IKSMA

-78 IEQVQEGAK
+78 IEQLKEGGE
-87 LLQTLS
+87 LLKTLS
-93 NDIGS
+93 SDIEAGTS
-98 DQFMTD
+98 INE
-104 KVTEYLTKCGIK
+104 KVTAYIQKCGIQ
-116 ETSEKAEETDES
+116 EETKQDIDES
-128 EETDEAEDPESEE
+128 EEEAEEETAEQESEQA
-141 PEETEPEEEEE
+141 PEEEFV
-152 NQYSVDLSQDKE
+152 VDISQDKE

-170 MEALENFRDI
+170 MEALENFREI
-180 EVSIVELEEDPGN
+180 EVSIVDLEEDPEN
-193 IEIINDIFRPFHTIK
+193 TEIINDIFRPFHTIK

-238 QIDENIIDIVLAAID
+238 AVDGNIIDLILAAID
-253 LTKNMINHLD
+253 LTKNMINYLD
-263 EQLKTGDTTPKKFGV
+263 EQIKTGNTENKQFGV
-278 SALIKRLKN
+278 NALIKRLQN
-287 AALGKFDDDPSKP
+287 ALQGKFDNVP
-300 EPASTPEKT
+300 EPESK
-309 ELKPS
+309 KPS
-314 DIIPLDDENDEDTA
+314 DIIPLDDDADEDTEQEPIA
-328 PKETAPVAPPPK
+328 AAPPPQPK
-340 PQPKTSAPPAQTQ
+340 AEHSMPQPSAQ
-353 AAAPKKAIQSPAFVK
+353 APKKAAIQSPAFVK
-368 VDTHKLDNMIDM
+368 VDTQKLDNMIDM

-394 IGDSVSSDNRK
+394 VAGIVSADNRK

-473 YDPLVHIV
+473 YDPLVHLV
-481 RNSCDHGLELPEDR
+481 RNSCDHGLEPPEER
-495 RKMGKPEKGLVSLNA
+495 RKRGKAEKGLVTLNA

-530 DKIVQ
+530 DKIVK
-535 KAIEKGLIKTAD
+535 KAVEKGLVKTGE
-547 NLADQEVFSLIFQ
+547 NLSDQEVFGLIFQ
-560 PGFSTADKITDVS
+560 AGFSTADKITDVS

-589 RGKLEVT
+589 RGKLEVN
-596 SEPNQGTIIWLKL
+596 SEPNNGTVIWLKL

-620 VRAGERDYIMPTA
+620 VRAGKRDYIMPTA

-639 RPERESYKHVVNK
+639 RPEESNYKHVVNK

-659 ERLYPLIRLHE
+659 EKLYPLIRLHE
-670 IFGFEPKNFNP
+670 IFGFEPMHFNP

-736 ILDVSGLFEISEN
+736 ILDVSGLFEISEI

>member
-1 MNHMENF
+1 MHRAKMWSMYHMENF
-8 INELNKLIEKFLAE
+8 IKALNKLIEKFLSE

-37 MNHMD
+37 MNIMD
-42 DLIQL
+42 ELVQL
-47 SQDNNQADLIRIG
+47 AQENNQSELVRIG
-60 TGIKSMA
+60 SAIKSMA

-78 IEQVQEGAK
+78 IDQLKEGAE
-87 LLQTLS
+87 LLKELS
-93 NDIGS
+93 DDIS
-98 DQFMTD
+98 SEKPISD
-104 KVTEYLTKCGIK
+104 KVTAYTSKCGI
-116 ETSEKAEETDES
+116 EETGGASPEAQS
-128 EETDEAEDPESEE
+128 EESEE
-141 PEETEPEEEEE
+141 PEAATEEASEPKPEAAQAEEAFV
-152 NQYSVDLSQDKE
+152 VDFSQDKE

-193 IEIINDIFRPFHTIK
+193 TEIINDIFRPFHTIK

-216 TQINKLTHQVETL
+216 TQINKLTHHVETL
-229 LDEARDQRL
+229 LDEARDNRL
-238 QIDENIIDIVLAAID
+238 SIDGKIIDLILAAID
-253 LTKNMINHLD
+253 LTKNMINFLD
-263 EQLKTGDTTPKKFGV
+263 EQIKTGSTENKQFGV
-278 SALIKRLKN
+278 NALIKRLNN
-287 AALGKFDDDPSKP
+287 ALEGKFDDAPSAP
-300 EPASTPEKT
+300 
-309 ELKPS
+309 KPS
-314 DIIPLDDENDEDTA
+314 EVIPLDDEPEIEPEVDSEPDSEPEEAKAVPRSEPEPSSAAAAQA
-328 PKETAPVAPPPK
+328 PKRA
-340 PQPKTSAPPAQTQ
+340 
-353 AAAPKKAIQSPAFVK
+353 AIQSPAFVK
-368 VDTHKLDNMIDM
+368 VDTQKLDNMIDM

-394 IGDSVSSDNRK
+394 IGDVVSADNRK

-495 RKMGKPEKGLVSLNA
+495 RKMGKAEKGLVTLNA

-530 DKIVQ
+530 DKIVK
-535 KAIEKGLIKTAD
+535 KAVEKGLVKTGE
-547 NLADQEVFSLIFQ
+547 NLSDQEVFVLIFQ
-560 PGFSTADKITDVS
+560 AGFSTADKITDVS

-589 RGKLEVT
+589 RGKLEVN
-596 SEPNQGTIIWLKL
+596 SEPNKGTVIWLKL

-620 VRAGERDYIMPTA
+620 VRAGKRDYIMPTA

-639 RPERESYKHVVNK
+639 RPEKESYKHVVNK

-659 ERLYPLIRLHE
+659 EKLYPLIRLHE
-670 IFGFEPKNFNP
+670 IFGFEPMNYNP